1 MKLASKKNTSEKR
14 KMSEAQA
21 QALEKA
27 RAAAMAAKVSKDNT
41 QPDFKALTAEIARL
55 ADIMLSMKSD
65 LESIKANQPK
75 RLDTSFLNK

>member
-27 RAAAMAAKVSKDNT
+27 RAAAMAAKVPKDT
-41 QPDFKALTAEIARL
+41 VQPDFKALINEISRL
-55 ADIMLSMKSD
+55 ADIMMEVKSD
-65 LESIKANQPK
+65 LDTIKANQPK
-75 RLDTSFLNK
+75 KLDTSFLNK